1 MKKIF
6 LYSFLSFFF
15 FQNLLAEQ
23 KESSNLLK
31 NNEELRSEFIL
42 KGIQNDYTTCYA
54 FYTIVAEGFRRDEKK
69 FVFVD
74 GLKEN
79 ADTCL
84 KNAYEIGEL
93 LNLELDVMK
102 YKVENEISKQ
112 SNEMSNRYI
121 NLHKLIK
128 KYENVCKNL
137 MENKKVR
144 VNYWEKLSIKKI
156 K

>member
-1 MKKIF
+1 
-6 LYSFLSFFF
+6 
-15 FQNLLAEQ
+15 
-23 KESSNLLK
+23 
-31 NNEELRSEFIL
+31 
-42 KGIQNDYTTCYA
+42 
-54 FYTIVAEGFRRDEKK
+54 
-69 FVFVD
+69 
-74 GLKEN
+74 
-79 ADTCL
+79 
-84 KNAYEIGEL
+84 
-93 LNLELDVMK
+93 MK

>member
-69 FVFVD
+69 LVFVD
-74 GLKEN
+74 GLKKN

-93 LNLELDVMK
+93 LNLELDVMQ

-128 KYENVCKNL
+128 KHENVCKNL

-144 VNYWEKLSIKKI
+144 VNYWEKLSTKKI